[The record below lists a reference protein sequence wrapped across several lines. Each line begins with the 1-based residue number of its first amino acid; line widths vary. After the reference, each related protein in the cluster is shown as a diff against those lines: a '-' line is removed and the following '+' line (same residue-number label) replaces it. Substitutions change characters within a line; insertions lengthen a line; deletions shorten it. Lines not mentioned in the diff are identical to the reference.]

1 MRHLE
6 HVFVLAAVSVVLPLT
21 LLAPA
26 ACSKKKTS
34 AADSASS
41 AAVAPASVTT
51 GDAKGAVAARGAA
64 IPRDVPMPAG
74 PALAVLAGQ
83 GLGPIRFGAT
93 VKTIERL
100 METPCEERSASMCRY
115 VTRAVE
121 FHLGE
126 DGALREV
133 RVHRPGRPAGESRTY
148 GMFHGAIPP
157 DIKMLMLP
165 WAVQEV
171 LGKPSRVEKVSD
183 GGAFYTAEHHHYEG
197 MMLEYDRLQNGN
209 LVLGGIVVTKKPGS

>member
-1 MRHLE
+1 MRDLE
-6 HVFVLAAVSVVLPLT
+6 QLLSHAAVSVVFALV
-21 LLAPA
+21 LLSPA
-26 ACSKKKTS
+26 GCSKKKTS
-34 AADSASS
+34 AAGSASS
-41 AAVAPASVTT
+41 AAVVAASAAT
-51 GDAKGAVAARGAA
+51 GAGTGAVAAHGA
-64 IPRDVPMPAG
+64 PVPKNVPMPAG

-100 METPCEERSASMCRY
+100 MEAPCEERSASVCRY

-165 WAVQEV
+165 WAVQEL
-171 LGKPSRVEKVSD
+171 LGKPMRLEKVSD
-183 GGAFYTAEHHHYEG
+183 GGAFYTEERHHYEG
-197 MMLEYDRLQNGN
+197 MTLEYDRLQNDN
-209 LVLGGIVVTKKPGS
+209 LVLGGIVVTKKP